1 MAVSLKSLS
10 AAVLAALALGNA
22 AHAAVIDDFN
32 RASLG
37 PDWVIQSGAMS
48 TNGAVVG
55 GDSLSLMTY
64 TPGAGQSHASI
75 DIQLNGTGIAYG
87 AIVLGYAGLNQN
99 AFIKLQNNGGPT
111 GFTNAAFYYGN
122 NIGGSGDF
130 FSITGLS
137 SITSARLIASL
148 SGSVATLGIDTNFD
162 GVAEQ
167 SFTHDYGAVVFGS
180 GVGLGIY
187 GTATLDN
194 FCLGSNGC
202 SSGNGGGSVP
212 EPASL
217 ALLGLGLAGVAATR
231 RRRRG

>member
-10 AAVLAALALGNA
+10 AAVLAAFAFGNA
-22 AHAAVIDDFN
+22 AHAAVTDDFN
-32 RASLG
+32 RATLG
-37 PDWVIQSGAMS
+37 PDWVIQNGSMS

-55 GDSLSLMTY
+55 GNSLSLMTY

-75 DIQLNGTGIAYG
+75 DIQLNDGTVAYG
-87 AIVLGYAGLNQN
+87 AIVLGYASLGEN
-99 AFIKLQNNGGPT
+99 AFIKLQNNGGAS

-122 NIGGSGDF
+122 NGGGDF
-130 FSITGLS
+130 FSVTGLS